1 VKEAFGGLGVEVE
14 AEAEGVAGHPGP
26 LLALPTPPSSPGA
39 PGSPRSTAPPATSP
53 CYPDYTQKET
63 GMRSSPQAWE
73 IQDQLNP
80 VPTAQPTLP
89 PRHRVKR
96 VLHRGIVSGA
106 IPGGTRLVQSAI
118 ARELAVSTRQV
129 RETLFDLAAEGLV
142 RIDARG
148 AAVVHELCHSDLEDI
163 YQIRILLEPVAA
175 ARGAR
180 LASLASEQTMLQAA
194 ALLAAMK
201 SETDAG
207 RWADLDS
214 AFHRVI
220 GGPDNSPR
228 LAAMLENL
236 RELSARYVRH
246 SIVAEPGR
254 IRESNAEHEE
264 IMRAVLAGDP
274 MAAADATLRHLDGTV
289 RGLRVRR
296 LLRPARS
303 LAG

>member
-1 VKEAFGGLGVEVE
+1 
-14 AEAEGVAGHPGP
+14 
-26 LLALPTPPSSPGA
+26 
-39 PGSPRSTAPPATSP
+39 
-53 CYPDYTQKET
+53 
-63 GMRSSPQAWE
+63 MRSSPQTWE
-73 IQDQLNP
+73 VQLNP
-80 VPTAQPTLP
+80 VPAAQPTLP

-106 IPGGTRLVQSAI
+106 IPGGTRLVQSVI
-118 ARELAVSTRQV
+118 ARELAVSIPQV
-129 RETLFDLAAEGLV
+129 REGLFDLAAEGLV
-142 RIDARG
+142 RIDGRG

-175 ARGAR
+175 ARGA
-180 LASLASEQTMLQAA
+180 SLASEENMLQAA

-214 AFHRVI
+214 TFHRVI
-220 GGPDNSPR
+220 GGPHNSPR

-246 SIVAEPGR
+246 SIVAAPGR
-254 IRESNAEHEE
+254 IRESDAEHEE

-274 MAAADATLRHLDGTV
+274 MAAADATLRHLDSTV
-289 RGLRVRR
+289 RGLRVRQLR
-296 LLRPARS
+296 RPARS

>member
-1 VKEAFGGLGVEVE
+1 M
-14 AEAEGVAGHPGP
+14 
-26 LLALPTPPSSPGA
+26 
-39 PGSPRSTAPPATSP
+39 
-53 CYPDYTQKET
+53 C
-63 GMRSSPQAWE
+63 SSPQSWDV
-73 IQDQLNP
+73 QDKLNP
-80 VPTAQPTLP
+80 VPASQSALP

-96 VLHRGIVSGA
+96 VLHRGIVSGV
-106 IPGGTRLVQSAI
+106 IPGGTRLVQSVI

-129 RETLFDLAAEGLV
+129 RDGLSDLAAEGLV
-142 RIDARG
+142 RIDGRG
-148 AAVVHELCHSDLEDI
+148 SAVVHELCQSDLDDI

-175 ARGAR
+175 ARGAT
-180 LASLASEQTMLQAA
+180 LASEESMLRAA

-220 GGPDNSPR
+220 GGTDNSPR

-236 RELSARYVRH
+236 RELSVRYVRH
-246 SIVAEPGR
+246 SIVAAPGR
-254 IRESNAEHEE
+254 IHESNAEHEE

-289 RGLRVRR
+289 RALRVRR
-296 LLRPARS
+296 LRRPARS